1 MSNSGPTSIIA
12 FALTSIGLFALAGF
26 SAFGVMALPESAFVM
41 PILIIG
47 GVASAGICMILAGT
61 GLEKGDEREQMHISN
76 PLEAIMSRDF
86 DTRDDDS
93 AQVPFADSPDDMDNG
108 PGFIATLLGKA
119 DSPFNNE
126 NAASKVISPFD
137 KPFSRP
143 DATPPQPDDPT
154 LQYSDTV
161 VLELLNLA
169 LERDRID
176 IFAQPIVQIPAR
188 HIEAFEFYGRI
199 RAKPGVYIPGAKY
212 RDIAKNAKLLTD
224 IDNRVLLK
232 SLETLRAEI
241 SRNLSQNKSKSFFIN
256 IAETTLLDQRFMH
269 TLLQFLGRYRHLA
282 SLIVLEMSERDIK
295 ALPGKAR
302 EILNGLRDIGCR
314 LSLSNISGPDIDIDW
329 LTDNGIGYLR
339 LPAPFIARHIRN
351 NPEAAD
357 NLSIAIHTLD
367 EKGIA
372 VIADYVENNE
382 DLAEILEL
390 PITKAQGYLL
400 GRPDTPGVYNI
411 RLAA

>member
-1 MSNSGPTSIIA
+1 MSQSGPTSIIA
-12 FALTSIGLFALAGF
+12 FALTSTGLFALAGL

-41 PILIIG
+41 PALIIG
-47 GVASAGICMILAGT
+47 GVASAGVCMILAGS
-61 GLEKGDEREQMHISN
+61 GLEKGDGAEQMHISN
-76 PLEAIMSRDF
+76 PLEAIMN
-86 DTRDDDS
+86 RDDES
-93 AQVPFADSPDDMDNG
+93 AQMPFPDSPDDMDNG

-119 DSPFNNE
+119 ESPFNNE
-126 NAASKVISPFD
+126 NASSTVISPFD

-143 DATPPQPDDPT
+143 DDTPPQPDDPT

-188 HIEAFEFYGRI
+188 HIEAFKFYGRI

-212 RDIAKNAKLLTD
+212 RNIAKNADLLTD

-232 SLETLRAEI
+232 SLETLRAEVG
-241 SRNLSQNKSKSFFIN
+241 RNLSQNKSKSFFIN

-302 EILNGLRDIGCR
+302 QILNGLRDIGCR
-314 LSLSNISGPDIDIDW
+314 LSLSNISGPNIDIEW
-329 LTDNGIGYLR
+329 LKDNGITYLR

-351 NPEAAD
+351 NPEVAD
-357 NLSIAIHTLD
+357 NLSSAIHTLD
-367 EKGIA
+367 GNGIE
-372 VIADYVENNE
+372 VIADYVEDNN